1 MKQKESSIKKNIS
14 KYYWFSF
21 IRELM
26 FIMPVIYIFWQS
38 NGLNLTQIMLLQS
51 IFAIGIVFLEVPTGV
66 IADKVGRKQ
75 SLICGTIASLMGY
88 LVYSFGT
95 TFAHFAIAE
104 IILAAGLTFVSG
116 ADAAFVYDSLKQ
128 EKKEKNYK
136 KVWGNAKSIDYSSQ
150 MLSAIVGS
158 AIAVYSLRAGWYMIS
173 VAMFIAMLIAFTFKE
188 PKHYKK
194 LKETSYLKHTLE
206 SFKKVGT
213 NKNLLFLVLFHATL
227 AVVLKISLWF
237 YQPYMLKAGIPM
249 LYFGIAWASL
259 NIFSIA
265 GSKLAHRVE
274 GFLGVNR
281 SLWLIILLST
291 LSLAFMSY
299 WIVLFGMIFI
309 FAQQFARGFAPPVVL
324 DYTNKHLSSEKRATL
339 LSIQSFAG
347 GLSFAIFAP
356 LYGWIADA
364 YSLSTA
370 LIATAASFLVIFII
384 LMIWKKTLD
393 KKKGG

>member
-1 MKQKESSIKKNIS
+1 
-14 KYYWFSF
+14 
-21 IRELM
+21 
-26 FIMPVIYIFWQS
+26 
-38 NGLNLTQIMLLQS
+38 
-51 IFAIGIVFLEVPTGV
+51 
-66 IADKVGRKQ
+66 
-75 SLICGTIASLMGY
+75 
-88 LVYSFGT
+88 
-95 TFAHFAIAE
+95 
-104 IILAAGLTFVSG
+104 
-116 ADAAFVYDSLKQ
+116 
-128 EKKEKNYK
+128 
-136 KVWGNAKSIDYSSQ
+136 
-150 MLSAIVGS
+150 
-158 AIAVYSLRAGWYMIS
+158 
-173 VAMFIAMLIAFTFKE
+173 
-188 PKHYKK
+188 
-194 LKETSYLKHTLE
+194 LKHTLE